1 MKSKLF
7 FAVYLLFISL
17 YIPSTSY
24 GLTVEEEKKYGKEI
38 FLQIANSVPINNDPY
53 ISLYLQ
59 DIKNRLE
66 GVTSLPFPITLTV
79 IQSQTV
85 NAFATIGGYIYLTTG
100 LIGFSDTEEELAGV
114 LAHELAHITRR
125 HIAKRLEKEKYINIG
140 MLVTMLAGI
149 LVGGDPKA
157 SEAIIIGGQAAAQAL
172 SLKYSR
178 DDEDD
183 ADRTGAT
190 FSDRAGYNAV
200 GVAEFLKKLRVSG
213 RETTIPQYLLTHPY
227 HEERIIKI
235 ENAWHESKTTI
246 NTSFY
251 PFLVVRANVLH
262 RPPGA
267 GTKEIW
273 LNRYQKEKDSP
284 TNAYG
289 ASLVYMSIGNISE
302 SVRVASHIKS
312 PYKNLFMGEAY
323 VNGRQFAEAVEA
335 LKNQQ
340 DPISKMFLAKAYE
353 GHGNIEMA
361 AKTYKDLLPYGPA
374 YPEIFYRLGMLTG
387 RMGLEGMGHEYLGRY
402 YIEIGKYDL
411 AKNNLEKAINK
422 YGINS
427 REAQELL
434 KILDQFKKANY

>member
-1 MKSKLF
+1 MKLKLF
-7 FAVYLLFISL
+7 FVVYLLFLSL
-17 YIPSTSY
+17 CVSSVCS

-59 DIKNRLE
+59 DLKSRLE
-66 GVTSLPFPITLTV
+66 LVTSLPFPITLTV

-85 NAFATIGGYIYLTTG
+85 NAFATIGGYIYITTG
-100 LIGFSDTEEELAGV
+100 LIGFSETEEELAGV

-140 MLVTMLAGI
+140 MLATMLAGI
-149 LVGGDPKA
+149 LVGGDPSVKQ
-157 SEAIIIGGQAAAQAL
+157 AIIVGGQAAAQVL
-172 SLKYSR
+172 SLRYSR
-178 DDEDD
+178 EDEDD
-183 ADRTGAT
+183 ADRSGAT
-190 FSDRAGYNAV
+190 FADRAGYNAS
-200 GVAEFLKKLRVSG
+200 GVAEFLKKLRITG

-235 ENAWHESKTTI
+235 ENAWPDSKTKNDT
-246 NTSFY
+246 TFY

-262 RPPGA
+262 KLPGTGA
-267 GTKEIW
+267 KEIW
-273 LNRYQKEKDSP
+273 LNRYKKDKDSP

-289 ASLVYMSIGNISE
+289 ASLVYMSTGDISE
-302 SVRVASHIKS
+302 SVRVASGIKS
-312 PYKNLFMGEAY
+312 PYRNLFIGEAF
-323 VNGRQFAEAVEA
+323 VNGRQFTEAVEV
-335 LKNQQ
+335 LKYQQ
-340 DPISKMFLAKAYE
+340 EPISKMFLAKAYE
-353 GHGNIEMA
+353 GQGNIEMA

-411 AKNNLEKAINK
+411 AKTNLEKAINK

-427 REAQELL
+427 RESQELL